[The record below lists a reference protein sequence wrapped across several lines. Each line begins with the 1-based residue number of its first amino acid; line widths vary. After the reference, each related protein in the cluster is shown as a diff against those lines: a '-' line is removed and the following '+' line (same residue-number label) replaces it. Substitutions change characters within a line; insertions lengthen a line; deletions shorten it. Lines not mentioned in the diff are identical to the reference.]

1 MTARARGSLSL
12 DSPPRIPALTHSSE
26 RDTSGA
32 ALNPHRSPWLPT
44 SRRPGRARPPGSL
57 LAAEE
62 IAGGR
67 GKKDYEEIYFPA
79 REP

>member
-1 MTARARGSLSL
+1 MTARARGSLSV
-12 DSPPRIPALTHSSE
+12 DSPPQIPALTHSSE
-26 RDTSGA
+26 WDTSGA
-32 ALNPHRSPWLPT
+32 VLNPHRSPQLPT
-44 SRRPGRARPPGSL
+44 SCYPNRTRPSGSL